1 MDKLT
6 AELEIIRRASDWLG
20 SVSAAQ
26 MWYRAPVPAFEGQ
39 TPEQMVNDVR
49 RKLSA
54 PISQPAA
61 SNYQ

>member
-1 MDKLT
+1 MDVDKLT

-39 TPEQMVNDVR
+39 TPEQMVNDGKAETVR
-49 RKLSA
+49 AYLSA
-54 PISQPAA
+54 GG
-61 SNYQ
+61 Y